1 MVEANYQ
8 TFSGDVDI
16 TSNLSADTNTFF
28 VDSVTNRVGIGNT
41 TPSTSLDVLGEV
53 KISNDLKINTDTFVV
68 DVSEGRVSINKTTP
82 DYTLDVGGDINLD
95 STNHVI
101 RSGGSSV
108 IRFNSEFNVGIGGA
122 ASDTNKLKVSGNIE
136 GTNLVATNLKLNNG
150 GHIFHNNQNVIR
162 FSADRVG
169 IGGEADGAYRVKIN
183 GDIKASNFRGA
194 LVGNASTTTA
204 LETSR
209 NIGGVSFNG
218 TANIDLPGVN
228 TAGNQNTSGSSTSCN
243 GNADT
248 SSNTSGSS
256 TSCNGNAATATE
268 LQTARDIG
276 GVSFDGSASIN
287 LPGVNTAGDQ
297 DTTGNAATSTNTTGS
312 STSCNGNAETSTNTN
327 GSSTSCNGNAATST
341 NCANAANTNGSSST
355 NFSCYALTASNNVTA
370 YSDRRLKE
378 NIKPIENALDK
389 VCQIGGY
396 TFTRN
401 DLEDSKKRHAGIIA
415 QELMEVLPE
424 VVEGT
429 EETKYSVAYGNIIAL
444 LIEAIKELKYD
455 VDQLK

>member
-41 TPSTSLDVLGEV
+41 TPSTSLDVSGEV
-53 KISNDLKINTDTFVV
+53 KISDDLKINTTTFVV
-68 DVSEGRVSINKTTP
+68 DASEDKVSINKATP
-82 DYTLDVGGDINLD
+82 SYTLDVGGDINLD

-108 IRFNSEFNVGIGGA
+108 IRFNSAFNVGIGGA
-122 ASDTNKLKVSGNIE
+122 ADTTNKFKVNGNIQ
-136 GTNLVATNLKLNNG
+136 GTNLIATNLKLNNG
-150 GHIFHNNQNVIR
+150 GHIFHNGNNVIR

-169 IGGEADGAYRVKIN
+169 IGGEPDSNYRLKIN
-183 GDIKASNFRGA
+183 GDIKATNFRGA
-194 LVGNASTTTA
+194 LVGNA
-204 LETSR
+204 
-209 NIGGVSFNG
+209 
-218 TANIDLPGVN
+218 
-228 TAGNQNTSGSSTSCN
+228 
-243 GNADT
+243 DT
-248 SSNTSGSS
+248 STNCS
-256 TSCNGNAATATE
+256 GNAATSDNCSGNAATS
-268 LQTARDIG
+268 D
-276 GVSFDGSASIN
+276 N
-287 LPGVNTAGDQ
+287 C
-297 DTTGNAATSTNTTGS
+297 TGNAATSTNTTGNAATS
-312 STSCNGNAETSTNTN
+312 SNCTGNAATSSNTTGNAATSTSCNGNAATSSNCNGNAATSDNCSGNAATSDNTA

-401 DLEDSKKRHAGIIA
+401 DLKDSKKRHAGIIA

-429 EETKYSVAYGNIIAL
+429 YETKYSVAYGNIIAL
-444 LIEAIKELKYD
+444 LIEAIKELKHD

>member
-41 TPSTSLDVLGEV
+41 TPSTSLDVSGEV
-53 KISNDLKINTDTFVV
+53 KISDDLKINTTTFVV
-68 DVSEGRVSINKTTP
+68 DASEDKVSINKATP
-82 DYTLDVGGDINLD
+82 SYTLDVGGDINLD

-108 IRFNSEFNVGIGGA
+108 IRFNSAFNVGIGGA
-122 ASDTNKLKVSGNIE
+122 ADTTNKFKVNGNIQ
-136 GTNLVATNLKLNNG
+136 GTNLIATNLKLNNG
-150 GHIFHNNQNVIR
+150 GHIFHNGNNVIR

-169 IGGEADGAYRVKIN
+169 IGGEPDSNYRLKIN
-183 GDIKASNFRGA
+183 GDIKATNFRGA
-194 LVGNASTTTA
+194 LVGNA
-204 LETSR
+204 
-209 NIGGVSFNG
+209 
-218 TANIDLPGVN
+218 
-228 TAGNQNTSGSSTSCN
+228 
-243 GNADT
+243 DT
-248 SSNTSGSS
+248 STNCS
-256 TSCNGNAATATE
+256 
-268 LQTARDIG
+268 
-276 GVSFDGSASIN
+276 
-287 LPGVNTAGDQ
+287 
-297 DTTGNAATSTNTTGS
+297 GNAATSDNCS
-312 STSCNGNAETSTNTN
+312 GNAATSDNTA

-401 DLEDSKKRHAGIIA
+401 DLKDSKKRHAGIIA

-429 EETKYSVAYGNIIAL
+429 YETKYSVAYGNIIAL
-444 LIEAIKELKYD
+444 LIEAIKELKHD

>member
-41 TPSTSLDVLGEV
+41 TPSTSLDVSGEV
-53 KISNDLKINTDTFVV
+53 KISNDLKINTNTFVV
-68 DVSEGRVSINKTTP
+68 DVSEDRVSINKTTP

-95 STNHVI
+95 STDHVI
-101 RSGGSSV
+101 RSGGSSI
-108 IRFNSEFNVGIGGA
+108 IRFNSNFNVGIGGA
-122 ASDTNKLKVSGNIE
+122 ASTTNKLKVNGNIQ
-136 GTNLVATNLKLNNG
+136 GTDLIATNLKLNNG
-150 GHIFHNNQNVIR
+150 GHIYHNNNNVIR
-162 FSADRVG
+162 FSADRIG
-169 IGGEADGAYRVKIN
+169 IGGEAHATYRVNIN
-183 GDIKASNFRGA
+183 GDIQATTFRGA
-194 LVGNASTTTA
+194 LAGNATT
-204 LETSR
+204 
-209 NIGGVSFNG
+209 
-218 TANIDLPGVN
+218 
-228 TAGNQNTSGSSTSCN
+228 SSNCS
-243 GNADT
+243 GNAAT

-256 TSCNGNAATATE
+256 TSCNGNAATSSNCTGNAAT
-268 LQTARDIG
+268 
-276 GVSFDGSASIN
+276 SSNCDGNAATSTNCTGNAATSSN
-287 LPGVNTAGDQ
+287 CDGNAETSSNCDGNAATSTNCTGNAATSSNCD
-297 DTTGNAATSTNTTGS
+297 GNAATSTNT
-312 STSCNGNAETSTNTN
+312 N
-327 GSSTSCNGNAATST
+327 GSSSSCNGNAATST

-355 NFSCYALTASNNVTA
+355 NFNCYKLTASNNVTA

>member
-41 TPSTSLDVLGEV
+41 TPSTSLDVSGEV
-53 KISNDLKINTDTFVV
+53 KISDDLKINTTTFVV
-68 DVSEGRVSINKTTP
+68 DASEDKVSINKATP
-82 DYTLDVGGDINLD
+82 SYTLDVGGDINLD

-108 IRFNSEFNVGIGGA
+108 IRFNSAFNVGIGGA
-122 ASDTNKLKVSGNIE
+122 ADTTNKFKVNGNIQ
-136 GTNLVATNLKLNNG
+136 GTNLIATNLKLNNG
-150 GHIFHNNQNVIR
+150 GHIFHNGNNVIR

-169 IGGEADGAYRVKIN
+169 IGGEPDSNYRLKIN
-183 GDIKASNFRGA
+183 GDIKATNFRGA
-194 LVGNASTTTA
+194 LVGNADTSTNC
-204 LETSR
+204 S
-209 NIGGVSFNG
+209 
-218 TANIDLPGVN
+218 
-228 TAGNQNTSGSSTSCN
+228 
-243 GNADT
+243 GNAATSDNCSGNAATSDNCTGNAATSTNTTGNAATSSNCTGNAAT
-248 SSNTSGSS
+248 SSNTTGNAATS
-256 TSCNGNAATATE
+256 TSCNGNAAT
-268 LQTARDIG
+268 
-276 GVSFDGSASIN
+276 SS
-287 LPGVNTAGDQ
+287 
-297 DTTGNAATSTNTTGS
+297 NTTGS
-312 STSCNGNAETSTNTN
+312 STSCNGNAATSSNCNGNAATSDNCSGNAATSDNTA

-401 DLEDSKKRHAGIIA
+401 DLKDSKKRHAGIIA

-429 EETKYSVAYGNIIAL
+429 YETKYSVAYGNIIAL
-444 LIEAIKELKYD
+444 LIEAIKELKHD